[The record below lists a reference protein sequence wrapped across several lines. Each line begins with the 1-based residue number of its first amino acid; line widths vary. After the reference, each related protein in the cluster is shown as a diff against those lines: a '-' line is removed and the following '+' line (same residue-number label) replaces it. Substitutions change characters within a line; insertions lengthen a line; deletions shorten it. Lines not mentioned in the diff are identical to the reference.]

1 MSLIRWAPLETR
13 RIVAMSSSGLT
24 DVWTRAAAPDLI
36 AANSPSSSSIATST
50 MIPALGSSRLIRG
63 MVSKPAGTGKAA
75 STRTMSGAFSTTAS
89 SALGPSTVV
98 PTTSRSG
105 SASRRYSIARQGA

>member
-1 MSLIRWAPLETR
+1 
-13 RIVAMSSSGLT
+13 MSSSGLT

-89 SALGPSTVV
+89 SALGPSTV
-98 PTTSRSG
+98 
-105 SASRRYSIARQGA
+105 SADDLEIGLGLEAVLDRPPGG